1 MRSVRI
7 IPCLDIDAGRV
18 VKGTNFVDL
27 TDAGDPVEL
36 AALYDAAG
44 ADEIVFLDITASS
57 SSRPITLDLLSRA
70 ANEVFIPL
78 TIGGGV
84 RSIDD
89 ARQLLRA
96 GADKVSRNSSAIA
109 RPALVSE
116 IANEFGSQC
125 AVVAI
130 DAKFNGSF
138 YEVYTH
144 GGRNA
149 TGLELGTWAKVA
161 ETLGAGELLVTSM
174 DRDGTKEGF
183 DIGALRRVAE
193 LTSIP
198 IVASGGVGKVEHFLE
213 GAHVDGVTGLLAAS
227 VFHFGQLSI
236 SQVKRYL
243 SSNSVVVRPAQGL

>member
-1 MRSVRI
+1 MRSVRV

-36 AALYDAAG
+36 AALYDLAG
-44 ADEIVFLDITASS
+44 ADEIVFLDIAASS

-70 ANEVFIPL
+70 ADQVFIPL

-84 RSIDD
+84 SRVDD

-96 GADKVSRNSSAIA
+96 GADKVSLNSSAISN
-109 RPALVSE
+109 PALISE
-116 IANEFGSQC
+116 IAQEFGSQC

-161 ETLGAGELLVTSM
+161 ERLGAGELLVTSM

-183 DIGALRRVAE
+183 DIGALMRVAE

-198 IVASGGVGKVEHFLE
+198 IIASGGVGRLEHFLE
-213 GAHVDGVTGLLAAS
+213 GAEVPGVSGLLAAS

-236 SQVKRYL
+236 SQVKNFL
-243 SSNSVVVRPAQGL
+243 ISKSIVVRPVQE